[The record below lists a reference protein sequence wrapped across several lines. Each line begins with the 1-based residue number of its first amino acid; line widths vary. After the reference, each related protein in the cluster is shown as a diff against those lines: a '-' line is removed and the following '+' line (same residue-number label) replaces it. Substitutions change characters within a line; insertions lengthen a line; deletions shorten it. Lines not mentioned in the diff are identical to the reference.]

1 MAQSLEIWRRAL
13 SMAEVRFALSQWL
26 AEGDLS
32 APEETDITLIELSR
46 RFPNLPREIA
56 EYLAR

>member
-13 SMAEVRFALSQWL
+13 SVAEVRFTLSQWL

-32 APEETDITLIELSR
+32 APEETGITLIELSR
-46 RFPNLPREIA
+46 QFPNLPREIA
-56 EYLAR
+56 